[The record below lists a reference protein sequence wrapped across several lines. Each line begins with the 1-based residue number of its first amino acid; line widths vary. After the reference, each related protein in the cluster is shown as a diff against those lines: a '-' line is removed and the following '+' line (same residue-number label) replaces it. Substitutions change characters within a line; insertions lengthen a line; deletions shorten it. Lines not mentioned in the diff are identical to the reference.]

1 MRGARLL
8 FLVFLLLRKGIG
20 SGRWCWGCGHFLF
33 LFFNAA
39 GGGGKYEEGRRGAMA
54 NPAPPPPNPFL
65 LLNKQREKKYTVDA
79 MCDQRQRMIE

>member
-39 GGGGKYEEGRRGAMA
+39 GGGGENMRREEEVQWQ
-54 NPAPPPPNPFL
+54 PQLLPPPTLSFS
-65 LLNKQREKKYTVDA
+65 
-79 MCDQRQRMIE
+79 